1 MDIKG
6 LKVFNA
12 VIETG
17 SFSGAA
23 QKLHCVQP
31 NITSHINKLESLL
44 GVRLLVRSPKGIC
57 LTAEGV
63 KLKKYSDQILDLVDA
78 ASDDL
83 SSDNNTL
90 QSCPLDIGIL
100 QTVNQRNLIDCIQ
113 HLNNKT
119 KQPLSIKTMSLNHLK
134 SELIAGNIDC
144 GLINEELIHPCI
156 YNIPLWKETA
166 VLCYNN
172 KLFPPLTQYSK
183 EINLIAYP
191 KGCYYRQIGEKIL
204 LNQNINFTT
213 IDFDNIDNIYQAVL
227 NGLGYAVLPHSYIE
241 RMNNDLITLQEIHD
255 TDSSVQIWF
264 SCQNR
269 YLYNFKELYLLHDIL
284 IHNVSARC

>member
-78 ASDDL
+78 GR
-83 SSDNNTL
+83 
-90 QSCPLDIGIL
+90 I
-100 QTVNQRNLIDCIQ
+100 QT
-113 HLNNKT
+113 
-119 KQPLSIKTMSLNHLK
+119 
-134 SELIAGNIDC
+134 
-144 GLINEELIHPCI
+144 
-156 YNIPLWKETA
+156 
-166 VLCYNN
+166 
-172 KLFPPLTQYSK
+172 
-183 EINLIAYP
+183 
-191 KGCYYRQIGEKIL
+191 
-204 LNQNINFTT
+204 
-213 IDFDNIDNIYQAVL
+213 
-227 NGLGYAVLPHSYIE
+227 
-241 RMNNDLITLQEIHD
+241 
-255 TDSSVQIWF
+255 
-264 SCQNR
+264 
-269 YLYNFKELYLLHDIL
+269 
-284 IHNVSARC
+284 